1 VDDSNE
7 ERGYG
12 GPTLRQR
19 LFALGGVV
27 AIVAVAVVALATVGL
42 VGNQGGGEGIED
54 ALVFDPPRAASQS
67 DLDVGPSI
75 GKLAPDFE
83 ISDFDGTRYV
93 LSDFRGK
100 PVYVNFWATWCIP
113 CQVELPE
120 MQVLQDRH
128 GDDLAVISI
137 NRREPLDRA
146 ESYFKNIPLEDG
158 SSGLDFT
165 VDGSDPD
172 DTLYSEYRALG
183 MPASFFIDRNGVVT
197 QVFNGLISLERM
209 EASVAEA
216 AAVTVLTP
224 IAPDPS

>member
-1 VDDSNE
+1 MSDSG
-7 ERGYG
+7 RSS
-12 GPTLRQR
+12 GPTLQQR
-19 LFALGGVV
+19 LLALGG
-27 AIVAVAVVALATVGL
+27 IVGIVGVAVVGLLAVGL
-42 VGNQGGGEGIED
+42 LGNQGGGEGIED
-54 ALVFDPPRAASQS
+54 ALVFAPPRSADQA

-83 ISDFDGTRYV
+83 ISDFDGTRHV
-93 LSDFRGK
+93 LSDYRGD
-100 PVYVNFWATWCIP
+100 PVLVNFWATWCIP
-113 CQVELPE
+113 CQIELPD

-146 ESYFKNIPLEDG
+146 KSYFANIPLEDG

-172 DTLYSEYRALG
+172 DTLYSEFRALG

-197 QVFNGLISLERM
+197 QVFNGLINLERM
-209 EASVAEA
+209 EEAVAEA
-216 AAVTVLTP
+216 AAVEYVAA
-224 IAPDPS
+224 ISD